1 MISENIPHIFQN
13 RRNHHII
20 SIIKAGR
27 FPIFKEIFKPIFQ
40 FYLAVFQLLFTA
52 LLLPNVFCSRL

>member
-13 RRNHHII
+13 RRNHHIL
-20 SIIKAGR
+20 SAIKAGR
-27 FPIFKEIFKPIFQ
+27 YPFLKDIFQPIFQ

-52 LLLPNVFCSRL
+52 LQPQNVFYLRL

>member
-27 FPIFKEIFKPIFQ
+27 FLVFKEIFQPIFQ
-40 FYLAVFQLLFTA
+40 FYLAICQLLFTA
-52 LLLPNVFCSRL
+52 LQPQNVFCLRL